1 MILAICI
8 FRRPP
13 KVLDACQLPSVTL
26 SSMGYRYISKLQ
38 LRFCV
43 LLVKTFCFL
52 PPGPRIWSRIL
63 LAWYQST
70 PTLSSLLPRPF
81 PSLAASSLPRYIR
94 LYLFYTH
101 KHTWLFIYNFVPS
114 LMQTPL
120 PSCFSLN
127 IWKTQLSAHGLVQTK
142 LKAHLFQTSVIILP
156 SFQPPSFD
164 CPSYRLL
171 LCIRLELIVVHL
183 LLS

>member
-1 MILAICI
+1 M
-8 FRRPP
+8 
-13 KVLDACQLPSVTL
+13 S
-26 SSMGYRYISKLQ
+26 
-38 LRFCV
+38 

-52 PPGPRIWSRIL
+52 PRALGYDPEFFSVVSEHSNIC
-63 LAWYQST
+63 
-70 PTLSSLLPRPF
+70 LSLPPQGLF
-81 PSLAASSLPRYIR
+81 HHLQLQALPRYIR

-114 LMQTPL
+114 LMQIPL

-127 IWKTQLSAHGLVQTK
+127 IWKTQLSAHFVQTK